1 MNDTALI
8 LVGHGAAGIRD
19 PNYELLREETARM
32 YEKTYLVMMHGGPSA
47 RDVIP
52 VLKSEGIRNAY
63 IFPLFMSA
71 GFHFEKDIA
80 SEDSFLRRAF
90 SDAGIRTQLI
100 GGGILEVPEVRKA
113 VADHCLGRIRKDTG
127 PRDAE
132 K

>member
-1 MNDTALI
+1 
-8 LVGHGAAGIRD
+8 
-19 PNYELLREETARM
+19 
-32 YEKTYLVMMHGGPSA
+32 
-47 RDVIP
+47 
-52 VLKSEGIRNAY
+52 
-63 IFPLFMSA
+63 MSA

-100 GGGILEVPEVRKA
+100 GGGILEVPEVRKS
-113 VADHCLGRIRKDTG
+113 VADHCLGRIRKATE